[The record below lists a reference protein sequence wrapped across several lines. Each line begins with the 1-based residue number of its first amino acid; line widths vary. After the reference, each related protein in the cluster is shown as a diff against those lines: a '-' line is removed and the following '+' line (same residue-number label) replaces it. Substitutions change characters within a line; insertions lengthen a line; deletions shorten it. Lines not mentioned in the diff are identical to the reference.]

1 MRRLWCRAVIPF
13 VTDPA
18 RLRLPAL
25 FNSLMEGLFADV
37 RAAAAVGIVG
47 IWLNVPLIRVL
58 WRRLH
63 RMSRQFHSI
72 LARYHAG
79 TLPPPGNTPSGNTPS
94 GSTPSRPA
102 RPRPAAAAPPPS
114 DWPTPQEQAA
124 RYGALLSLTFAATLR
139 HFELAEM
146 LADPDMPA
154 LVAEAPQLGRVL
166 RPMCRMLALKPPPWL
181 RLPRRARPRVAKQ
194 HPPAPDWLLNEPG
207 AILHPDGSVWMRLG
221 ASTHTNLGSWKTLE
235 EAQKFDRPVRIWP
248 R

>member
-1 MRRLWCRAVIPF
+1 MKSLKITFAPTPSSCFVPS

-25 FNSLMEGLFADV
+25 FNSLMEGLFSDI

-47 IWLNVPLIRVL
+47 MWLNVPLIRVL
-58 WRRLH
+58 WRRLR

-79 TLPPPGNTPSGNTPS
+79 TLPAP

-114 DWPTPQEQAA
+114 DWPTPQQQAA
-124 RYGALLSLTFAATLR
+124 RYGALLRLTYAATIGYYDLS
-139 HFELAEM
+139 EM

-154 LVAEAPQLGRVL
+154 LVAEAP
-166 RPMCRMLALKPPPWL
+166 
-181 RLPRRARPRVAKQ
+181 
-194 HPPAPDWLLNEPG
+194 
-207 AILHPDGSVWMRLG
+207 
-221 ASTHTNLGSWKTLE
+221 
-235 EAQKFDRPVRIWP
+235 
-248 R
+248 